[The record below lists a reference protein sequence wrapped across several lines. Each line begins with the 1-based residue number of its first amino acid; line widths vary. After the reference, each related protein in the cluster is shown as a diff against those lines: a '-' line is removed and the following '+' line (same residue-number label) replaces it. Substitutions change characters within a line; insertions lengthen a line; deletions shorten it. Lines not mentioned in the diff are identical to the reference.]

1 MPTRSEVL
9 DAALAVLARHE
20 PLTLD
25 AVARETGLTKPG
37 VVHHVGTKQKL
48 LVAVVDRIVDLW
60 EVDLHERLERKDA
73 DVGDPAARLRA
84 YVVHGLRGEFA
95 HSDLALIADAQL
107 RDMLCQQ
114 WSRRLD
120 PWFGFDVEGSPRR
133 RAALRAARLL
143 ADGAWFNTSLGIPA
157 VRDDEHEELL
167 ALAMELIDEGTGA
180 DDGAGA

>member
-9 DAALAVLARHE
+9 DAALAVLAQHQ

-60 EVDLHERLERKDA
+60 EADLHERLEQEDA
-73 DVGDPAARLRA
+73 DLDDPAARLRA
-84 YVVHGLRGEFA
+84 YVAHGLRGEFA

-114 WSRRLD
+114 WSRRLE
-120 PWFGFDVEGSPRR
+120 PWFGFELEGSPQR

-143 ADGAWFNTSLGIPA
+143 ADGAWFNASLDIPA
-157 VRDDEHEELL
+157 VRDDEHDELF
-167 ALAMELIDEGTGA
+167 ALAIGLVDEGAGT
-180 DDGAGA
+180 DHGAGA

>member
-9 DAALAVLARHE
+9 DAALAVLAQHE

-60 EVDLHERLERKDA
+60 EADLHERLEQENA
-73 DVGDPAARLRA
+73 DLDDPAARLRA
-84 YVVHGLRGEFA
+84 YVAHGLRGEFA

-114 WSRRLD
+114 WSRRLE
-120 PWFGFDVEGSPRR
+120 PWFGFELEGSPRR

-143 ADGAWFNTSLGIPA
+143 ADGAWFNASLDIPA
-157 VRDDEHEELL
+157 VRDDERDELF
-167 ALAMELIDEGTGA
+167 ALAMGLVDEGAGT
-180 DDGAGA
+180 DHGAGA